1 MSDVHTF
8 HATGPADLLA
18 LVPGLLGFHPDESA
32 VLMSVGDGRQPVHAR
47 IDLPTD
53 PVGVEA
59 LAQALGG
66 LAIRTDLRRFAL
78 LVYSSDAGLAEAVL
92 TPLLRRLR
100 HLDGE
105 LLCAVRAHADRWWWI
120 GGPADQ
126 PGTPYDVRSH
136 PFMAQMVVDGRVVLG
151 SRRELAETLV
161 GTDAEEMAR
170 IASLVTASAEEASRR
185 PSPEVAPDL
194 LRWRQRSEGL
204 WVRERVRRFVVDGER
219 LGTGDAARLAAAV
232 CGSVDVRDV
241 AWAELTHEVA
251 RRHVDLWRDLVRRV
265 PLEVRFAP
273 ATLLGF
279 AAWLSGDGA
288 LAWCAVDRAVESRAD
303 YSLAR
308 LLAQVLERGVP
319 PSTWRPLRTDDLTLF
334 HG

>member
-8 HATGPADLLA
+8 HASGPADLLA
-18 LVPGLLGFHPDESA
+18 LVPGLLGFHPEESA

-53 PVGVEA
+53 PVAVET
-59 LAQALGG
+59 LGRVLGG
-66 LAIRTDLRRFAL
+66 LATRTDMRRFAL
-78 LVYSSDAGLAEAVL
+78 LVYSDDAGVAEAL
-92 TPLLRRLR
+92 LAPLLRRLGD
-100 HLDGE
+100 LDAE
-105 LLCAVRAHADRWWWI
+105 LLCGVRADADRWWWI
-120 GGPADQ
+120 GAPADE

-151 SRRELAETLV
+151 SRRELADSLV
-161 GTDAEEMAR
+161 GTDAEETAR
-170 IASLVTASAEEASRR
+170 IAGLVEVSAVDAAPRCRR
-185 PSPEVAPDL
+185 QA
-194 LRWRQRSEGL
+194 EGL
-204 WVRERVRRFVVDGER
+204 WVRRRVRTFLADGAR
-219 LGTGDAARLAAAV
+219 LDTEDVARLAGALCA
-232 CGSVDVRDV
+232 SVEVRDV
-241 AWAELTHEVA
+241 AWAELTHADA

-308 LLAQVLERGVP
+308 LLGQVLERGVP
-319 PSTWRPLRTDDLTLF
+319 PSSWRPLSADALTLF

>member
-8 HATGPADLLA
+8 HASGPADLLA

-53 PVGVEA
+53 PVGVDS
-59 LAQALGG
+59 LAEVLGG
-66 LAIRTDLRRFAL
+66 LATRTDLRRFAL
-78 LVYSSDAGLAEAVL
+78 LVYSADPGLAEAVL
-92 TPLLRRLR
+92 GPLLRRLED
-100 HLDGE
+100 LDGE

-126 PGTPYDVRSH
+126 PGTPFDVRSH

-161 GTDAEEMAR
+161 GTDEDETAR
-170 IASLVTASAEEASRR
+170 IASLVGEAVEEASRR
-185 PSPEVAPDL
+185 LSPVVGPGV
-194 LRWRQRSEGL
+194 LRSRQRSEGL
-204 WVRERVRRFVVDGER
+204 WVRQRVRGFLADGAR
-219 LGTGDAARLAAAV
+219 LDTGDAARLAAAV
-232 CGSVDVRDV
+232 CGSVEVRDV

-265 PLEVRFAP
+265 PVEVRFAP

-279 AAWLSGDGA
+279 AAWLCGDGA
-288 LAWCAVDRAVESRAD
+288 LAWCAVDRAVESCAD
-303 YSLAR
+303 YSLVR
-308 LLAQVLERGVP
+308 LLAHVLERGVP
-319 PSTWRPLRTDDLTLF
+319 PSTWRPLLTDDLTLF

>member
-1 MSDVHTF
+1 MSDVRTF
-8 HATGPADLLA
+8 HASGPADLLA

-47 IDLPTD
+47 IDLPRD
-53 PVGVEA
+53 PLGVEG
-59 LAQALGG
+59 LAETLGG
-66 LAIRTDLRRFAL
+66 LATRTDLRRFAL
-78 LVYSSDAGLAEAVL
+78 LVYADDAGLAEAVL
-92 TPLLRRLR
+92 PPLLRRLED
-100 HLDGE
+100 LGCE
-105 LLCAVRAHADRWWWI
+105 LVCAVRAHDDRWWWI
-120 GGPADQ
+120 GGPVDQ

-161 GTDAEEMAR
+161 GTDEEETAR
-170 IASLVTASAEEASRR
+170 IASLVAA
-185 PSPEVAPDL
+185 APAVP
-194 LRWRQRSEGL
+194 RWRQRSEGL
-204 WVRERVRRFVVDGER
+204 WVRQRIRAFLLDGAR
-219 LGTGDAARLAAAV
+219 LDTEDAARLAAAL
-232 CGSVDVRDV
+232 CGSVEVRDV
-241 AWAELTHEVA
+241 AWAEMTHEVA

-279 AAWLSGDGA
+279 AAWLAGDGA

-303 YSLAR
+303 YSLA
-308 LLAQVLERGVP
+308 LLLGQVLERGVP
-319 PSTWRPLRTDDLTLF
+319 PSTWRPLRTGDLTLF